1 MAKRSEA
8 TVSYTM
14 SRIRGKD
21 TGIEMKLRKELY
33 RRGFRY
39 RANSKSIFGHPDI
52 SFKKYK
58 VVVFCD
64 SEFWHGYHFAENKTK
79 IHSHTDYWIPKIE
92 RNISRDQ
99 EVNAHLLKEGYT
111 VLRYWGFEIEKDLPR
126 VADEIEDVLLK
137 KGYKK
142 SLRQEGK
149 EDDFN

>member
-1 MAKRSEA
+1 MKRDPA
-8 TVSYTM
+8 VVSFTM
-14 SRIRGKD
+14 SHIKGRD

-39 RANSKSIFGHPDI
+39 RANSKYIFGHPDI

-64 SEFWHGYHFAENKTK
+64 SEFWHGYHFEENKTK

-99 EVNAHLLKEGYT
+99 EVNAHLLEEGYT

-142 SLRQEGK
+142 IPSPGREGR
-149 EDDFN
+149 